1 MLATATTAINI
12 SIHIAIGTSPLIF
25 RYERL
30 PNLEIGRKLGINNK
44 EFGKEQLMQ
53 ERNKNFKQYKKHI
66 EGGKITA
73 PNRFQIH

>member
-1 MLATATTAINI
+1 M
-12 SIHIAIGTSPLIF
+12 
-25 RYERL
+25 
-30 PNLEIGRKLGINNK
+30 GRKLGMNNK